1 MARFSA
7 CMVLIALIIV
17 LLAAATTAEIVNP
30 GRESQRCRQQIE
42 RQRLS
47 SCREYLIDSSRP
59 VMMEGGNQGRSWREE
74 FPRCCE
80 ELERIDEQCRCQ
92 AVQQVVQQERQ
103 GGELQGRE
111 LQEML
116 QTAQSLPSLCRI
128 SPRYC
133 QNMGEV
139 AGPMF

>member
-7 CMVLIALIIV
+7 CMVMITLIVV
-17 LLAAATTAEIVNP
+17 LSAAATAEIVNP

-47 SCREYLIDSSRP
+47 SCREYLIDSSRSER
-59 VMMEGGNQGRSWREE
+59 MEGENQGRSWREE

-80 ELERIDEQCRCQ
+80 AFEQIDEQCRCQ
-92 AVQQVVQQERQ
+92 AVQQVVQQQRQ

-111 LQEML
+111 MREML

-133 QNMGEV
+133 QNMDA

>member
-1 MARFSA
+1 
-7 CMVLIALIIV
+7 MVMIALIVV
-17 LLAAATTAEIVNP
+17 LLAAATTAEEIVNP

-42 RQRLS
+42 RQRLN
-47 SCREYLIDSSRP
+47 SCREYLIDSSRS
-59 VMMEGGNQGRSWREE
+59 VRMEGGNQGRSWREE

-80 ELERIDEQCRCQ
+80 ALEQIDEQCRCQ
-92 AVQQVVQQERQ
+92 AVQQVVQQQRQ

-111 LQEML
+111 MQEML

-133 QNMGEV
+133 QNMEEL